1 MIPNKKYK
9 IGLVLS
15 GGGAKGFAHAGV
27 LQALEEAGIR
37 PDIIAGTSAGSI
49 VGAFYAAGLSPKQ
62 ICEEFIK
69 HDKKDFLNLSG
80 LRFGAGIFS
89 HKDTLNFLQQSL
101 PVQNFEDLQLPLRIV
116 ATDFDNGTYHVF
128 DQGELAPRIMASCCV
143 PIFFEPIVIDGVHYV
158 DGGLFK
164 NFPVSVIREECD
176 FIIGVNV
183 SPLVSEYK
191 DNLKFIAERSYQYIS
206 KANTV
211 DDKAACDLLIEV
223 EEALKYG
230 MFDLENA
237 LQIFEIGYQDII
249 RDIDNGTI
257 DLSRMK

>member
-1 MIPNKKYK
+1 MKTKKPYR
-9 IGLVLS
+9 IGVVLS

-62 ICEEFIK
+62 ICEEFLK
-69 HDKKDFLNLSG
+69 HEKREFMNIAG
-80 LRFGAGIFS
+80 LRMGAGIFS
-89 HKDTLNFLQQSL
+89 HEDTLRFLQKSL
-101 PVQNFEDLQLPLRIV
+101 PVQHFEDLKIPLRAV
-116 ATDFDNGTYHVF
+116 ATDFDHGTYHVF
-128 DQGELAPRIMASCCV
+128 DHGELAPRIMASSCV
-143 PIFFEPIVIDGVHYV
+143 PIFFEPIVIDGTHFV

-183 SPLVSEYK
+183 SPLISEYK
-191 DNLKFIAERSYQYIS
+191 ESLKFIAERSYQYIS
-206 KANTV
+206 KANTI
-211 DDKAACDLLIEV
+211 DDKAACDVLIEV

-230 MFDLENA
+230 LFDLDNA
-237 LQIFEIGYQDII
+237 WQIFEAGYQDIKQ
-249 RDIDNGTI
+249 DIDNGVI
-257 DLSRMK
+257 DLSRFQ